1 MVSLPT
7 DIATALT
14 PEQRDALFDTLVT
27 FPRYLKVRGSEYAR
41 GGSVSDLTFDSDV
54 ISADVKGS
62 RLYQTR
68 WRWAETAWAP
78 LCSCPSAPWCKHAFA
93 LGLLVAGA
101 SRRDGLQKRDALD
114 ESLPV
119 EWRPG
124 GPSAAS
130 GTASQRDPLTRL
142 REGPPYERHHAALDL
157 LREMG
162 LDAFVL
168 PGAGLHD
175 LVAEPDPDLR
185 CHHLAR
191 AIAAAD
197 HGRVHPLLAP
207 YFDRADLVLQL
218 EERQRR
224 EVLHSLDRWSRS
236 SGEQP
241 RRLRLL
247 LGLIAHPDGSVSVT
261 LQPRLTS
268 GRLLDAPR
276 TGQQLETLAA
286 ELRRDP
292 GLLSPPQARL
302 LRMLIGGEFRF
313 AFTSSTEPHELN
325 GPQLD
330 VLLDRAIDSPF
341 VVWGEA
347 LAAELASRCGLKSG
361 DRLEVHEESL
371 ALRPECVRVEG
382 ELQLRLSLVWPDGR
396 SRPFSEVVRVPG
408 ERTELGYRTSVVLA
422 AGAFHRVHEEP
433 PPEVVRVL
441 SERDGLP
448 LRREDRE
455 VLEHLAERFSSV
467 REAIRPFTRIH
478 HALPVVCLDL
488 RDSDWLQFRVFA
500 HAGAGDWD
508 PTKGLASGEVLF
520 EWTPLGGWE
529 RIPDVAVLA
538 ESGALDAPEVPEAS
552 AEDSVADGDDGLGPA
567 LMDAS
572 SLAEVAPLPAFPV
585 TDDPW
590 LEQPDLERLRGL
602 SEWLGPL
609 PLLSAG
615 KRAPGGS
622 APPEHDVMI
631 GAWLRV
637 SARTAEVLLR
647 SWNSRPPGVRWFGNR
662 AARRLLDGARVVR
675 PSVKVASSG
684 IDWFEVSADWE
695 AEGLTLTQQ
704 DLARLRSSREPLVKL
719 ASGWVR
725 REIAQAADAAAE
737 TLADMGVEMGAGTQ
751 RVTVWQLA
759 QASEAS
765 LAALERMGV
774 GEDAVAQLRQLRSR
788 VTQFEGLPQLPPPAG
803 LQATLRPY
811 QQEGFEY
818 LTWTTSTGLGA
829 VLADDMGLGKTVQ
842 ALAWIEHL
850 RATTPNAA
858 PTLVVCPASV
868 VHNWVREAAR
878 FTPGLRVLALEGASR
893 HELRRGIGE
902 YDLLITNYT
911 LLRRD
916 AEYWRELPLRAA
928 ILDEAQHIKNPAAA
942 VTKAAL
948 SLQTQHR
955 LALTGTPLENRALDL
970 WSILSFVNPGYLGS
984 RTAFVARYD
993 GPEAPPYTRRL
1004 LAAKLRPVMLRR
1016 LKSQVAQDLPPRIEE
1031 RIDCELTPGQRK
1043 LYLSELTR
1051 ARGLV
1056 RSLHEGP
1063 GGLQEKR
1070 FEVLASLTRL
1080 RQICCH
1086 PALAGGKRALGSG
1099 KFTELFELLEELLA
1113 EGHKV
1118 LVFSQFVECLK
1129 LLREELV
1136 ERSIPLHWLTGETT
1150 GRGDVVDAF
1159 ERDERP
1165 CVFLLSLKAGGTGL
1179 NLTAASHVV
1188 LFDPWWNP
1196 AVEAQAIDRT
1206 HRIGQKS
1213 TVIAFRMLTAGTVE
1227 ERIFEL
1233 QQRKAD
1239 LARDILGEETFAR
1252 RLTADDLEQLLR
1264 DEPVES
1270 PA

>member
-1 MVSLPT
+1 MVLLPT

-14 PEQRDALFDTLVT
+14 PEQRDALFDTLGT

-41 GGSVSDLTFDSDV
+41 SGYVRGAEFESDV
-54 ISADVKGS
+54 ISAEVTGS
-62 RLYQTR
+62 RVYQTR

-93 LGLLVAGA
+93 LGLLVVGA
-101 SRRDGLQKRDALD
+101 ARRDGLLKRDALD
-114 ESLPV
+114 ESLPL

-124 GPSAAS
+124 GPLAADRTDS
-130 GTASQRDPLTRL
+130 SRDALTRL
-142 REGPPYERHHAALDL
+142 REGPTWERHHAALEL
-157 LREMG
+157 LRQMG
-162 LDAFVL
+162 LDAFIL
-168 PGAGLHD
+168 PGTGLHD
-175 LVAEPDPDLR
+175 LVAEPDADLR

-191 AIAAAD
+191 AISAAD

-241 RRLRLL
+241 RRLRLV
-247 LGLIAHPDGSVSVT
+247 LGLLPHPDGSVNVT
-261 LQPRLTS
+261 LQPQLTS
-268 GRLLDAPR
+268 GRLIDAPR

-302 LRMLIGGEFRF
+302 LRMLIGGEFRY

-341 VVWGEA
+341 VVWGDA
-347 LAAELASRCGLKSG
+347 LTAELATRCGLKRG
-361 DRLEVHEESL
+361 DRLHIHEESL

-382 ELQLRLSLVWPDGR
+382 ELQLRLSLVWPDGHTK
-396 SRPFSEVVRVPG
+396 PFSQVVRVPG

-422 AGAFHRVHEEP
+422 SGAFHRVHEEP

-448 LRREDRE
+448 LRREDRD
-455 VLEHLAERFSSV
+455 VLEHLAERFAGV

-478 HALPVVCLDL
+478 HAAPVVCLDL
-488 RDSDWLQFRVFA
+488 RDSDWLQLRVFA
-500 HAGAGDWD
+500 HAGASDWD
-508 PTKGLASGEVLF
+508 PTKGLGEGEVLF
-520 EWTPLGGWE
+520 EWSPLGGWE
-529 RIPDVAVLA
+529 RIADVAVLA
-538 ESGALDAPEVPEAS
+538 ESGALEAPQTSEATVVLSEDEIAEDAAAAHVEPLLDQAS
-552 AEDSVADGDDGLGPA
+552 ATPPA
-567 LMDAS
+567 MMG
-572 SLAEVAPLPAFPV
+572 AE
-585 TDDPW
+585 DPW
-590 LEQPDLERLRGL
+590 LEQPDLERLQSL
-602 SEWLGPL
+602 SQWLAPL

-622 APPEHDVMI
+622 APPEPDVMT
-631 GAWLRV
+631 GTWLRV
-637 SARTAEVLLR
+637 SARTADVLLR
-647 SWNSRPPGVRWFGNR
+647 SWGARPVGVRWYGNR

-675 PSVKVASSG
+675 PSVKVAASG

-695 AEGLTLTQQ
+695 AEGLTLTQA
-704 DLARLRSSREPLVKL
+704 DLARLRASREPLVKL

-737 TLADMGVEMGAGTQ
+737 TLADLGVEMGAGTQ
-751 RVTVWQLA
+751 RVTLWQLA

-774 GEDAVAQLRQLRSR
+774 GEDAVAQLRQLRGR
-788 VTQFEGLPQLPPPAG
+788 VAEFAGLPQLPAPDG
-803 LQATLRPY
+803 LHATLRPY
-811 QQEGFEY
+811 QHEGFEY
-818 LTWTTSTGLGA
+818 LAWTTSTGLGA

-850 RATTPNAA
+850 RVNGIGTG

-878 FTPGLRVLALEGASR
+878 FTPGLRVLALEGAGR
-893 HELRRGIGE
+893 HELRRSIDE
-902 YDLLITNYT
+902 HDLLITNYT

-916 AEYWRELPLRAA
+916 SEHWRDLPLRAA

-1129 LLREELV
+1129 LLREELA
-1136 ERSIPLHWLTGETT
+1136 ERSIPMHWLTGETT

-1264 DEPVES
+1264 DEPVEN
-1270 PA
+1270 PV